1 MFIGSNN
8 VDIQCF
14 VGFCCIAYESI
25 SFLYC
30 RIRTVALYSE
40 KAKNECR
47 NACLQNKTA
56 TYSIHRLGSRF
67 LSLGYACE
75 LLLGEIC
82 YRAFPSMYIHPLR
95 RNTDQQVKVQISR
108 VSQAFHV
115 VRPLQSLGLRV
126 QTFLEFGGLLC
137 EALVAR
143 LDRFVQTEDVAPV
156 IFGARI
162 MALLDGT
169 VKCKIKAADLAEVV
183 SLQVGGDAGH
193 RRSLVG
199 IVHLIEVFDRV
210 FHHPRFLGQDIPQE
224 FFHDLDLVITTFL
237 WQSILK
243 GGDEFHGKVS
253 IFRLDA

>member
-1 MFIGSNN
+1 MLIFNVSLVFAALRTNPFHFFIVAFEQLLFIRKKPKMN
-8 VDIQCF
+8 VATR
-14 VGFCCIAYESI
+14 V
-25 SFLYC
+25 C
-30 RIRTVALYSE
+30 RIKPQLIR
-40 KAKNECR
+40 
-47 NACLQNKTA
+47 
-56 TYSIHRLGSRF
+56 SIVLV